1 MSGSVITLAHSS
13 SPHTPAES
21 WTLTSFLLAVAASVL
36 ATLIVLLSVV
46 KFFPDALPLPQIEEV
61 KIRVVDMVGLSV
73 KAAEKYPSE
82 EASDAALQR
91 VFKRLKALHEDGY
104 IILASQQVISV
115 PEQFVLST
123 EELLKSPA
131 SN

>member
-1 MSGSVITLAHSS
+1 MEA
-13 SPHTPAES
+13 PHTPAES
-21 WTLTSFLLAVAASVL
+21 WTLTSFLLTVAASVL

-46 KFFPDALPLPQIEEV
+46 KFFPDVLPLPQTEEV

-73 KAAEKYPSE
+73 KAAEKYPRE

-91 VFKRLKALHEDGY
+91 VFERLKALHEDGY

-115 PEQFVLST
+115 PEKFVLST
-123 EELLKSPA
+123 DELLEESVA
-131 SN
+131 Q

>member
-1 MSGSVITLAHSS
+1 MEA
-13 SPHTPAES
+13 PHTPSES
-21 WTLTSFLLAVAASVL
+21 WTLTSFLLTVAASVL

-46 KFFPDALPLPQIEEV
+46 KFFPDVLPIPQTEEV

-91 VFKRLKALHEDGY
+91 VFERLKALHEDGY

-115 PEQFVLST
+115 PQQFVLST
-123 EELLKSPA
+123 EELLKEPA
-131 SN
+131 AGN